1 MALSLFPDPQ
11 TGRYKDESWQT
22 LGEKLRAL
30 LTPEEYTSARR
41 TVTNA
46 YYTSSLVIGAM
57 HEALARLGVPQDAT
71 VLEPGCGSGNF
82 IRLAPPGMHFI
93 GVEMDSI
100 SGRIARALYPD
111 HDIRIEDFVDTRLPA
126 GRIDAVIGN
135 VPFMNDR
142 IKYQGQRL
150 ALHDFFLAKSLDALK
165 PGGVLALITSHF
177 TLDKQNAGLREHL
190 AEQADFLGAIRL
202 PLEAF
207 KREGTSVVTDILF
220 LRKRAPGEPARH
232 ADPEWLR
239 TQPLSIDGVDVPI
252 NVYFHHH
259 PEMVLGDWT
268 REKRPYA
275 ASYGVF
281 GHGDL
286 AEQLQ
291 EAIARLPEGVYTGKA
306 TDDRAPPPA
315 DVTAPPLLPHITEGS
330 FFVGDDH
337 TLLQVVGGE
346 GVPVTSAAN
355 RSRTTARWPGNA

>member
-1 MALSLFPDPQ
+1 MDDTAPTSPGEDGQQTPRERLSNVIPLIAAGDKAKARDILAAIETLTRIEHDGRPATPEERQVLARFPGFGAVALSLFPDPQ

-30 LTPEEYTSARR
+30 LTPEEYASARR

-111 HDIRIEDFVDTRLPA
+111 HDIRIEDFVETRLPA

-142 IKYQGQRL
+142 IKYAGQRL

-165 PGGVLALITSHF
+165 PGGILALVTSHF
-177 TLDKQNAGLREHL
+177 SLNWLQVLGFAEPPHIDERVGHQLHAIVPTLMV
-190 AEQADFLGAIRL
+190 
-202 PLEAF
+202 LE
-207 KREGTSVVTDILF
+207 
-220 LRKRAPGEPARH
+220 PQQ
-232 ADPEWLR
+232 
-239 TQPLSIDGVDVPI
+239 QPLK
-252 NVYFHHH
+252 F
-259 PEMVLGDWT
+259 VLPG
-268 REKRPYA
+268 KRPFD
-275 ASYGVF
+275 S
-281 GHGDL
+281 
-286 AEQLQ
+286 
-291 EAIARLPEGVYTGKA
+291 
-306 TDDRAPPPA
+306 
-315 DVTAPPLLPHITEGS
+315 
-330 FFVGDDH
+330 
-337 TLLQVVGGE
+337 
-346 GVPVTSAAN
+346 VP
-355 RSRTTARWPGNA
+355 